1 MVCSFGGGTTA
12 LILNYCWYGH
22 TIHVGKMVTAVMGSL
37 VSYGSITF
45 LCSPIETMII
55 GLGSALLVFFGL
67 EFLDRNNNLD
77 DPCCTFLVHGVCGV
91 WGLLATGIFARKDV
105 ISEGRELPAFCIEF
119 RRKYYGGKKMNY
131 RNFKRFYWFTGYNTI
146 ESGH

>member
-37 VSYGSITF
+37 VSYGGVTF
-45 LCSPIETMII
+45 LCSSVETMII
-55 GLGSALLVFFGL
+55 GFGSAILVFFGL

-77 DPCCTFLVHGVCGV
+77 DPCCTFLG
-91 WGLLATGIFARKDV
+91 T
-105 ISEGRELPAFCIEF
+105 E
-119 RRKYYGGKKMNY
+119 YG
-131 RNFKRFYWFTGYNTI
+131 NFLGSR
-146 ESGH
+146 

>member
-1 MVCSFGGGTTA
+1 MDES
-12 LILNYCWYGH
+12 
-22 TIHVGKMVTAVMGSL
+22 
-37 VSYGSITF
+37 SI
-45 LCSPIETMII
+45 
-55 GLGSALLVFFGL
+55 
-67 EFLDRNNNLD
+67 RNDNLD

-105 ISEGRELPAFCIEF
+105 ISEGRELPAFYIEF

>member
-1 MVCSFGGGTTA
+1 MVCTFGGGTTA

-45 LCSPIETMII
+45 LCSSVETMII

-67 EFLDRNNNLD
+67 EFLDREVFIKFFQTTTILPLLD
-77 DPCCTFLVHGVCGV
+77 HS
-91 WGLLATGIFARKDV
+91 
-105 ISEGRELPAFCIEF
+105 IS
-119 RRKYYGGKKMNY
+119 Y
-131 RNFKRFYWFTGYNTI
+131 
-146 ESGH
+146 

>member
-37 VSYGSITF
+37 VSYGGVTF
-45 LCSPIETMII
+45 LCSSVETMII
-55 GLGSALLVFFGL
+55 GFGSAILVFFGL

-77 DPCCTFLVHGVCGV
+77 DPCYTFL
-91 WGLLATGIFARKDV
+91 
-105 ISEGRELPAFCIEF
+105 GREGILIFPRLINHFLQCTESVGCGASSLREYLPRKTSSRRGSASMTMTASYMETPTSWGF
-119 RRKYYGGKKMNY
+119 R
-131 RNFKRFYWFTGYNTI
+131 
-146 ESGH
+146 H